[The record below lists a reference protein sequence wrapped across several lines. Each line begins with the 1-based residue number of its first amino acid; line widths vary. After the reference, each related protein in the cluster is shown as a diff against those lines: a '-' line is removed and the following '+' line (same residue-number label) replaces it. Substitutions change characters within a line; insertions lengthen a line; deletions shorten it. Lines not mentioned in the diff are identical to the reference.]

1 MASCSPVEAPEGT
14 AARPTWPVATATS
27 TSTVGLPRESRI
39 SRAATLMISVMARSS
54 PGRGRAGGGPPSG
67 PFARGW
73 PPTSTT
79 FPRARGRRAPP
90 LDRPAAARYRG
101 GRPAPGREGDL
112 MARLLE
118 GKVAAVTGAG
128 GGIGREHALALARAG
143 AKVVVND
150 LGSDRHGGGKGSQMA
165 DRVVEEVKALGGEA
179 AASYGSVATREG
191 ADGVVWTALN
201 RLGRLDV
208 LVNNA
213 GILRDRTLL
222 NMSED
227 DFDLV
232 LQVHLRGTFLCT
244 QAAARA
250 MKAHGRGGRIVNTT
264 SLSGLLGN
272 FGQANYAS
280 AKAGIYGLTRVA
292 ALELQKAGITVN
304 AVAPVALTRMT
315 SDLAMMKGATEKDLG
330 PQFIAPLVV
339 FLASDLAQDI
349 TGQVVGVPG
358 GKIFLYRM
366 ETTGGVDKEPSR
378 GRWTPEELKAAGD

>member
-39 SRAATLMISVMARSS
+39 SRAATLMISVIARSS

-67 PFARGW
+67 PFARGR

-143 AKVVVND
+143 AKVVVN
-150 LGSDRHGGGKGSQMA
+150 
-165 DRVVEEVKALGGEA
+165 
-179 AASYGSVATREG
+179 
-191 ADGVVWTALN
+191 ALN
-201 RLGRLDV
+201 RFGRLDV

-330 PQFIAPLVV
+330 PQLIAPLVV

-349 TGQVVGVPG
+349 TGQVVGVQG

-378 GRWTPEELKAAGD
+378 GLWTPEELKAAGD